1 VNAKQALAAACA
13 KTGDKVEAVLS
24 HRLTESEIIFVVDR
38 GIKGCPKFSFD
49 LTDLEPP
56 QPDPPV
62 AKDKPEAAA
71 KPKARPARRST
82 KK

>member
-1 VNAKQALAAACA
+1 VNAKQALTAACA
-13 KTGDKVEAVLS
+13 LTGDKVEAVLS

-49 LTDLEPP
+49 LSDLEPP
-56 QPDPPV
+56 KPEPPE
-62 AKDKPEAAA
+62 AKDEPKPT
-71 KPKARPARRST
+71 RRRST